1 MILKKLME
9 LKKQNKN
16 IEEIYKYTSDIILE
30 EEIEEEEEESQRNRN
45 RKKMKLDS

>member
-1 MILKKLME
+1 MSLTKDFLEKKDMILKKLME

-30 EEIEEEEEESQRNRN
+30 EEIEEEEEES
-45 RKKMKLDS
+45 